1 MQRRAILIVD
11 DDADIRESLKEVLS
25 DEGYEVHTVADGR
38 EALAVLPTFER
49 PPLILLDLLMPTMNG
64 WEVLEALQA
73 QNSDAIAVVFSAAA
87 DAAKVLES
95 GARDFVAKPMKLEQV
110 LQIAERYAR

>member
-1 MQRRAILIVD
+1 MQLRPILVVD
-11 DDADIRESLKEVLS
+11 DDVDIRESLKEVLI
-25 DEGYEVHTVADGR
+25 DEGYVVHTAADGR
-38 EALAVLPTFER
+38 EALAVLSTFDR
-49 PPLILLDLLMPTMNG
+49 PPLILLDLLMPVMNG
-64 WEVLEALQA
+64 WELLAALQA
-73 QNSDAIAVVFSAAA
+73 QKSDATVVVLSAAA